1 MKLTDSDKILFA
13 KTFTELAIQN
23 GLLHRRTDSEATAKE
38 LTDFFHTVYET
49 LDKKENK

>member
-1 MKLTDSDKILFA
+1 MELTNSDKIIFA

-23 GLLHRRTDSEATAKE
+23 GLIQQRANAQITAKE
-38 LTDFFHTVYET
+38 VTDFFRTVYET